1 MEVPMLVILHG
12 WSDSAGS
19 FSSLA
24 KKLAKPAPDGIGA
37 DIREIHLGNY
47 ISLDDRVRF
56 DDLADALSKA
66 WTDQHLPTD
75 PRSVDAIVH
84 STGALVIRH
93 WMVRNFPPEEVPLKR
108 LLMLAPANFGSPL
121 AHTGRSF
128 FGRAVKGWKGT
139 RLFETG
145 SHILRGLELASPF
158 TWNLAMTDLLSDERY
173 FGPGSVLCTVL
184 TGNAGY
190 KGISAIANKAGTD
203 GTVRVAC
210 ANLNTHKLSIDFTDF
225 PDQWVLTTDQA
236 SNTSSAFGIMDRE
249 DHSTI
254 TARSRG
260 PRNSDTWP
268 FIREALTVDD
278 PSFDEWQQKL
288 QSHNEKVSE
297 TAERRRGAHYD
308 SYQNLVVEVTDTHNQ
323 PVTDYLIEFYMN
335 DDHSRRD
342 QTLTQRLQEE
352 VITNV
357 HAYSDNAS
365 SRALLINCT
374 RLFKLFSREEDRL
387 NISITAF
394 PDINIKSN
402 LVGYKTYTDNDI
414 GSLSLSR
421 SQLSSIFRP
430 HTTALVSIKIRRFQ
444 DDKVFR
450 FRDV

>member
-1 MEVPMLVILHG
+1 MLVILHG

-37 DIREIHLGNY
+37 DVREIRLGDY
-47 ISLDDRVRF
+47 ISLDDHVRF
-56 DDLADALSKA
+56 DDLADALRQA
-66 WTDQHLPTD
+66 WTDQNLPTD

-93 WMVRNFPPEEVPLKR
+93 WMIRNFSPEEVPLKR

-158 TWNLAMTDLLSDERY
+158 TWNLTMNDLLGDLNY
-173 FGPGSVLCTVL
+173 YGPGRLLCTVL

-210 ANLNTHKLSIDFTDF
+210 ANLNSRKLTIDFSDF
-225 PDQWVLTTDQA
+225 PDQWVLTADQA
-236 SNTSSAFGIMDRE
+236 SNSSTAFGIMDRE

-254 TARSRG
+254 TGKSRG
-260 PRNSDTWP
+260 PRNSATWP
-268 FIREALTVDD
+268 LIREALLVEDD
-278 PSFDEWQQKL
+278 SFEAWQRKL
-288 QSHNEKVSE
+288 ESHNQQVTEV
-297 TAERRRGAHYD
+297 AERRRGSHFD
-308 SYQNLVVEVTDTHNQ
+308 SYQNLVIRVSDTHGQ
-323 PVTDYLIEFYMN
+323 PVPDYLIEFYMN
-335 DDHSRRD
+335 DDFSRRD
-342 QTLTQRLQEE
+342 KTLTQRLQEE
-352 VITNV
+352 VIVNV
-357 HAYSDNAS
+357 HAYSDDPS
-365 SRALLINCT
+365 VRTLLINCT
-374 RLFKLFSREEDRL
+374 RLYKLFSRSSDRL
-387 NISITAF
+387 CISITAY
-394 PDINIKSN
+394 PDIRTGSN
-402 LVGYKTYTDNDI
+402 LVGYKTYTDDDI
-414 GSLSLSR
+414 GSLSLSMD
-421 SQLSSIFRP
+421 QLSELFRP
-430 HTTALVSIKIRRFQ
+430 HTTVLATVKIRRFQ
-444 DDKVFR
+444 NERVFR